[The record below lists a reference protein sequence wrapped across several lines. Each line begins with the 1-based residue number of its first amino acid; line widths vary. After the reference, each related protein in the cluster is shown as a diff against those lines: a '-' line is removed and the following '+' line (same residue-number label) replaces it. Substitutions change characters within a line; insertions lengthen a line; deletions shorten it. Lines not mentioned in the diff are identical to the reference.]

1 MRMFCHISWKC
12 DVLCK
17 DMGGTVVPEPEM
29 AISVN
34 GDARRIQV
42 ASSEIVRNIN
52 KRVVLNLLRE
62 RQPISR
68 ADLART
74 SGLQRSTISLI
85 VEELIDESW
94 IIEGPT
100 ARLPRG
106 RRPTFLRL
114 NEERVIIGVDVRPLQ
129 TTIALSDVN
138 GQFSSHEVIET
149 PADPEA
155 GIDALAAAILRIQ
168 ADSGHRKVEG
178 VGVSLSGRLHRHS
191 DRLAFAPNLRW
202 AGVDLRKPLEEATG
216 LEVQLENAANA
227 CVLAAVW
234 FDHTPCRDLV
244 VVTVS
249 EGIGT
254 GLLVNGQ
261 LARGLSGLAGEF
273 GHVPLDPQGPEC
285 SCGSRGCWEV
295 FASNRAALRYYGDAS
310 PEVTFMELMSR
321 ADQGDDAAASA
332 LDQMA
337 ASLGRGMRMV
347 VAGLDPE
354 EILVVGDLTRSWQ
367 RFGPVI
373 EREVASQVLP
383 GGTAPRLKPVHEGGM
398 ARLRG
403 TVALV
408 LQKHFAAMED

>member
-1 MRMFCHISWKC
+1 MTTPPPNS
-12 DVLCK
+12 CK
-17 DMGGTVVPEPEM
+17 DMGRAPGETVFM
-29 AISVN
+29 ATPVN
-34 GDARRIQV
+34 GDSKRIHV
-42 ASSEIVRNIN
+42 ASSEIVRDIN

-68 ADLART
+68 ADLARA

-85 VEELIDESW
+85 VEELIGEKW
-94 IIEGPT
+94 ILEGPT
-100 ARLPRG
+100 VPLPRG

-114 NEERVIIGVDVRPLQ
+114 NEERVIIGIDVRPTQ
-129 TTIALSDVN
+129 TTIALADVN
-138 GQFSSHEVIET
+138 GQFSSTEVIDT
-149 PADPEA
+149 PADPHA
-155 GIDALAAAILRIQ
+155 GIEALTAAILRMKRECG
-168 ADSGHRKVEG
+168 ARKIEG
-178 VGVSLSGRLHRHS
+178 VGVSLSGRLHRDS
-191 DRLAFAPNLRW
+191 ERLAFAPNLKW
-202 AGVDLRKPLEEATG
+202 AGVDIRKPLEEATG

-234 FDHTPCRDLV
+234 FDHTPCRNLV

-254 GLLVNGQ
+254 GMLVNGQ

-273 GHVPLDPQGPEC
+273 GHVPLDPKGPEC

-295 FASNRAALRYYGDAS
+295 FGSNRAALRYYFERRRSVEPDL
-310 PEVTFMELMSR
+310 TFQRLMTR
-321 ADQGDDAAASA
+321 ADENDVHAAGA
-332 LDQMA
+332 LDRMA
-337 ASLGRGMRMV
+337 QELGRGMRMV

-373 EREVASQVLP
+373 SREVESQVLP
-383 GGTAPRLKPVHEGGM
+383 GGLTPRLKPVHEGGM

-408 LQKHFAAMED
+408 LQKHFAGVED